1 MTAEVIGGLWSGSLA
16 ILTDA
21 AHLLSD
27 LLGFMLSIFALKI
40 GLNDP
45 TKTLSYGY

>member
-1 MTAEVIGGLWSGSLA
+1 MSNSLA

-27 LLGFMLSIFALKI
+27 LLGFSVSLFLSL
-40 GLNDP
+40 DY
-45 TKTLSYGY
+45 T